1 MSTEA
6 QKIRDAA
13 FKRCNVDAGILASGR
28 SAANIQARRKVVAEM
43 RACRTRSTEQLTIAE
58 VAAVL
63 GLHWSTARNYAA
75 AVRAKPWTLK

>member
-13 FKRCNVDAGILASGR
+13 FKRCGVDVGILAAGR
-28 SAANIQARRKVVAEM
+28 SASNIRARRRVVAEM
-43 RACRTRSTEQLTIAE
+43 RACRTRSTQQLTIAE
-58 VAAVL
+58 VAEVL

-75 AVRAKPWTLK
+75 AVKARAWTLR